1 MCFQK
6 TRFTAYMLWAK
17 EIRQELMRANPELGN
32 VEKYILCAIIIL

>member
-32 VEKYILCAIIIL
+32 VEKYRYYALL